1 MNIITKLGL
10 FLILFALMVFG
21 SKFLLSKKTRKQL
34 KDMEPVSPQFQI
46 FNRVLA
52 RLIII
57 LVLAMIMFFIMT
69 R

>member
-10 FLILFALMVFG
+10 FLILFALIVFG
-21 SKFLLSKKTRKQL
+21 SKLLLSKKTREQL
-34 KDMEPVSPQFQI
+34 KDMEPVSPQFKI
-46 FNRVLA
+46 LNRVLA

-57 LVLAMIMFFIMT
+57 LVLAMILFFIMT

>member
-21 SKFLLSKKTRKQL
+21 SKLLLSKKTREQL
-34 KDMEPVSPQFQI
+34 KDMEPVSPQFKI
-46 FNRVLA
+46 LNRVLA

-57 LVLAMIMFFIMT
+57 LVLAMILFFIMT

>member
-57 LVLAMIMFFIMT
+57 LVLAMILFFIMT

>member
-34 KDMEPVSPQFQI
+34 KDMEPISPQFQI

-57 LVLAMIMFFIMT
+57 LVLAMILFFIMT